1 MKWTSQFPKEPGAY
15 WYRDDSTEPEVR
27 LFFQG
32 RAMWDA
38 SKREFIFWSDL
49 PYEAEFSNIPVQIP
63 EEVKVKSCQ

>member
-15 WYRDDSTEPEVR
+15 WYRDAETEAEVR

-32 RAMWDA
+32 RAVWDA
-38 SKREFIFWSDL
+38 TQRKFIFWSDL

-63 EEVKVKSCQ
+63 DEVKVKSCQ